1 MAMSASVVAAQG
13 GEAVIEVFETMKSI
27 DESSHRIADII
38 NGIAFQANILA
49 LSVAV
54 EAARAGEQGRDFA
67 VAPGVAGRSAKA
79 AKEIKALIT
88 TSVEHVEHVEHGA
101 QLVDRAGSAMTEV
114 VAAIRRVTDIMGE
127 ISAVSHEQSS
137 GVSQIGEAVTQM
149 DQTTQQNAALVEEMA
164 AAARIRCSLGC
175 IQIV

>member
-38 NGIAFQANILA
+38 DGIAFQANILA

-88 TSVEHVEHVEHGA
+88 TSVEHVEHGA